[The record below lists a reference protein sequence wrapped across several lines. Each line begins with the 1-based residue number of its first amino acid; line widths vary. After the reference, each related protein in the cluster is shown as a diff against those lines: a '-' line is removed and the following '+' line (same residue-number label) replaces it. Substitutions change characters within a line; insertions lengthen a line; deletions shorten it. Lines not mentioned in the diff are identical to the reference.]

1 MKTLKEYAKQQAE
14 INEGLIRK
22 QAGMSME
29 AKIEYWISDM
39 CSRNILDFG
48 PGDPKGKYTIN
59 EDMTITCK
67 HQIYFMNYDEEQLPD
82 YIQFNEVKAFIVEDC
97 PKLKNLRGFPK
108 SCSYKISIEGCP
120 QLETLEGDLSYSAS
134 CYIKNCPKLK
144 NLKGAPEVSNS
155 IFNGQFWVQGC
166 DGLTSLEGAPKRCVE
181 FRIDHCP
188 SLKNLKGIPKNVTQG
203 CYLPKNLVL
212 NELGVDTPSLS
223 VEG

>member
-67 HQIYFMNYDEEQLPD
+67 HQIYFMDYDEE
-82 YIQFNEVKAFIVEDC
+82 
-97 PKLKNLRGFPK
+97 
-108 SCSYKISIEGCP
+108 
-120 QLETLEGDLSYSAS
+120 
-134 CYIKNCPKLK
+134 
-144 NLKGAPEVSNS
+144 
-155 IFNGQFWVQGC
+155 
-166 DGLTSLEGAPKRCVE
+166 
-181 FRIDHCP
+181 
-188 SLKNLKGIPKNVTQG
+188 
-203 CYLPKNLVL
+203 
-212 NELGVDTPSLS
+212 
-223 VEG
+223 